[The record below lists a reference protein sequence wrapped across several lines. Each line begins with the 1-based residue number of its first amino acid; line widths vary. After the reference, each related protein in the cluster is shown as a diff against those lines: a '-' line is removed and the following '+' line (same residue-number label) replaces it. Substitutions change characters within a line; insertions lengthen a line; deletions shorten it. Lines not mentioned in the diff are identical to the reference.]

1 MTTQTNQRIIIIEP
15 STIVFAGL
23 QSIIERMH
31 IAESIYHVTELDTIT
46 PKLAQLRA
54 DIIIVNTAVFGFHKN
69 LSIKSIFKDC
79 THASIIAFVSQYSD
93 SQFLKQ
99 FDDIID
105 IYDDAQTISAKIRH
119 IIEQDTIDIT
129 ETDTTELSER
139 EQEVLIAVV
148 KGLINKEI
156 ASTLNISIH
165 TVMSHRK
172 NITRKTGI
180 KSISG
185 LTVYA
190 LFNNLI
196 KQEDVQQPHH

>member
-1 MTTQTNQRIIIIEP
+1 MITQTNQRIIIFEP

-46 PKLAQLRA
+46 QKLAQLRA
-54 DIIIVNTAVFGFHKN
+54 DIIIVNAAVFGFHKN

-156 ASTLNISIH
+156 DSTLKISIH

-196 KQEDVQQPHH
+196 KQEDVQ

>member
-46 PKLAQLRA
+46 QKLAQLRA
-54 DIIIVNTAVFGFHKN
+54 DLIIVNTAVFGFHKN

-196 KQEDVQQPHH
+196 KQEDVQ

>member
-46 PKLAQLRA
+46 QKLAQLRA

-105 IYDDAQTISAKIRH
+105 IYDDTQTISAKIRH

-129 ETDTTELSER
+129 ETDSTELSER

>member
-46 PKLAQLRA
+46 QKLAQLRA

-139 EQEVLIAVV
+139 EQEILIAVV

-190 LFNNLI
+190 LFKNLI
-196 KQEDVQQPHH
+196 KQEDVQ

>member
-1 MTTQTNQRIIIIEP
+1 MMTQTNQRIIIIEP

-46 PKLAQLRA
+46 QKLAQLRA

-196 KQEDVQQPHH
+196 KQEDVQ

>member
-15 STIVFAGL
+15 STIVFAGF

>member
-196 KQEDVQQPHH
+196 KQEDVQ

>member
-1 MTTQTNQRIIIIEP
+1 MITQTNQRIIIIEP

-31 IAESIYHVTELDTIT
+31 IAESIYHVAELDTIT
-46 PKLAQLRA
+46 QKLAQLRA

-156 ASTLNISIH
+156 ASQ
-165 TVMSHRK
+165 
-172 NITRKTGI
+172 
-180 KSISG
+180 
-185 LTVYA
+185 Y
-190 LFNNLI
+190 F
-196 KQEDVQQPHH
+196 

>member
-129 ETDTTELSER
+129 ETDSTELSER
-139 EQEVLIAVV
+139 EQEVLVAVV

>member
-1 MTTQTNQRIIIIEP
+1 MITQTNQRIIIIEP

-46 PKLAQLRA
+46 QKLAQLRA

-119 IIEQDTIDIT
+119 IIEQDTIDLT

-196 KQEDVQQPHH
+196 KQEDVQ

>member
-46 PKLAQLRA
+46 QKLAQLRA

-105 IYDDAQTISAKIRH
+105 IYDDAQTISTKIRH

-196 KQEDVQQPHH
+196 KQEDVQ

>member
-1 MTTQTNQRIIIIEP
+1 MITQTNQRIIIIEP

-46 PKLAQLRA
+46 QKLAQLRA

-105 IYDDAQTISAKIRH
+105 IYDDTQTISAKIRH

>member
-46 PKLAQLRA
+46 QKLAQLRA

-69 LSIKSIFKDC
+69 LSINSIFKDC

-196 KQEDVQQPHH
+196 KQEDVQ

>member
-1 MTTQTNQRIIIIEP
+1 MITQTNQRIIIIEP

-46 PKLAQLRA
+46 QKLAQLRA

-119 IIEQDTIDIT
+119 IIEQDTIDLT

>member
-46 PKLAQLRA
+46 QKLAQLRA

-129 ETDTTELSER
+129 ETDSTELSER

-180 KSISG
+180 KSIYG

-196 KQEDVQQPHH
+196 KQEDVS

>member
-46 PKLAQLRA
+46 QKLAQLRA

-196 KQEDVQQPHH
+196 KQEDVQ

>member
-105 IYDDAQTISAKIRH
+105 IYDDAQTISAQIRH

-196 KQEDVQQPHH
+196 KQEDVQ

>member
-1 MTTQTNQRIIIIEP
+1 MITQTNQRIIIIEP

-46 PKLAQLRA
+46 QKLAQLRA

-196 KQEDVQQPHH
+196 KQEDVQ

>member
-1 MTTQTNQRIIIIEP
+1 MITQTNQRIIIIEP

-46 PKLAQLRA
+46 QKLAQLRA

-79 THASIIAFVSQYSD
+79 THASIIAFVSQYSV

>member
-31 IAESIYHVTELDTIT
+31 ITESIYHVTELDTIT
-46 PKLAQLRA
+46 QKLAQLRA
-54 DIIIVNTAVFGFHKN
+54 NIIIVNTAVFGFHKN

>member
-1 MTTQTNQRIIIIEP
+1 M
-15 STIVFAGL
+15 FAGL

-46 PKLAQLRA
+46 QKLAQLRA

-119 IIEQDTIDIT
+119 IIEQVTIDIT
-129 ETDTTELSER
+129 ETDSTELSER

-196 KQEDVQQPHH
+196 KQEDVQ

>member
-54 DIIIVNTAVFGFHKN
+54 DIIIVNTAVFGFHKS

-196 KQEDVQQPHH
+196 KQEDVQ

>member
-46 PKLAQLRA
+46 QKLAQLRA

-79 THASIIAFVSQYSD
+79 THASIIAFVCQYSD

-196 KQEDVQQPHH
+196 KQEDVQ

>member
-1 MTTQTNQRIIIIEP
+1 MITQTNQRIIIIEP

-23 QSIIERMH
+23 QSIIERIH

>member
-1 MTTQTNQRIIIIEP
+1 MITQTNQRIIIIEP

-31 IAESIYHVTELDTIT
+31 IAESIYHVAELDTIT
-46 PKLAQLRA
+46 QKLAQLRA

>member
-1 MTTQTNQRIIIIEP
+1 MITQTNQRIIIIEP

-31 IAESIYHVTELDTIT
+31 IAESIYHVAELDTIT
-46 PKLAQLRA
+46 QKLAQLRA

-196 KQEDVQQPHH
+196 KQEDVQ

>member
-46 PKLAQLRA
+46 QKLAQLRA

>member
-46 PKLAQLRA
+46 QKLAQLRA

-105 IYDDAQTISAKIRH
+105 IYDDTQTISAKIRH

>member
-1 MTTQTNQRIIIIEP
+1 MITQTNQRIIIIEP

-46 PKLAQLRA
+46 QKLAQLRA

>member
-31 IAESIYHVTELDTIT
+31 IAESIYHVAELDTIT
-46 PKLAQLRA
+46 QKLAQLRA

>member
-1 MTTQTNQRIIIIEP
+1 MITQTNQRIIIIEP

-46 PKLAQLRA
+46 HKLAQLRA

-196 KQEDVQQPHH
+196 KQEDVQ

>member
-129 ETDTTELSER
+129 ETDSTELSER

-190 LFNNLI
+190 LFKNLI
-196 KQEDVQQPHH
+196 KQEDVQ

>member
-46 PKLAQLRA
+46 QKLAQLRA

-129 ETDTTELSER
+129 ETDSTELSER

>member
-1 MTTQTNQRIIIIEP
+1 MITQTNQRIIIIEP

-46 PKLAQLRA
+46 QKLAQLRA
-54 DIIIVNTAVFGFHKN
+54 NIIIVNTAVFGFHKN

-105 IYDDAQTISAKIRH
+105 IYDDAQTISTKIRH
-119 IIEQDTIDIT
+119 IIEQDIIDIT

-196 KQEDVQQPHH
+196 KQEDVQ

>member
-1 MTTQTNQRIIIIEP
+1 MITQTNQRIIIIEP

-23 QSIIERMH
+23 QSIIERIH

-46 PKLAQLRA
+46 QKLAQLRA

-196 KQEDVQQPHH
+196 KQEDVQ